1 MVVVLHAFRSRA
13 HFPDLDL
20 CPLGHP
26 IFDLTVRCSRCG
38 RFVMFLPSVYQGR
51 GRARSLF
58 CGMTIVLTAVISFVV
73 FRYTD
78 QVWPLYWFLV
88 LGIVHLYATV
98 FTRGAALGSAA
109 AFLVLTSAGS
119 LAWTAID
126 GSEPAGVLGRLADP
140 GLRIL
145 PVLGWLLTTLYLF
158 MLGRQALLGI
168 RTASRYF
175 LAAATLTLG
184 YWGVWLFY
192 LENDL
197 VNPMVYQ
204 AAIGAGLLVPV
215 VSVLFLFNRS
225 DRDKPSVD
233 PVADER
239 ERRLWRVTLGA
250 LALVVVAVD
259 LVLVEPLSTALAYVL
274 GQFLP
279 RLVGV
284 VPLADIDSRWL
295 SDLGWRRAATSA
307 LLLVAVALIV
317 VRAAL
322 DTAYS
327 KAELRDDLTED
338 MKAELTTM
346 DLASR
351 MAVGSR
357 SSTAR
362 GGIPTVDPRTLLGG
376 GTTERAIEETSYV
389 GRYLGETAYRI
400 VRNIFDTLRRSLH
413 AVLPLVAFTLLG
425 LLIVLVVA
433 KLGEYL
439 RHGPFLDAVSLW
451 GMTMTII
458 VGVVVLCGIAF
469 DFVPSRERPWRRL
482 RILGVPLVVIAA
494 GALLAA
500 VGYFL
505 VSVASWAL
513 LPMVWPADARPAA
526 MLSRHPYVVNLAI
539 STVALGILAVLYA
552 IGRVF
557 RGNSRG
563 ASRLPGLVFSV
574 PAAVVLLA
582 VAGASVSLAA
592 GPIGSTVAFATGRYS
607 PEAAQILRQR
617 LPAALAA
624 RCEPDHLLMPGQL
637 ASLDCRGE
645 ATDVSFH
652 AFGNADDLHRAYRA
666 ALSARGVAMGTG
678 SCEQQWPG
686 ENPYPGPGGG
696 GRVAC
701 YVDERGAWLLWV
713 GDGVLGIA
721 IRDDGRP
728 EALFSSWSGGAFR
741 LRSA

>member
-1 MVVVLHAFRSRA
+1 VVLQAFQSRTHA
-13 HFPDLDL
+13 PDLDL

-38 RFVMFLPSVYQGR
+38 RFVMFQPSVYQGR
-51 GRARSLF
+51 GRVRSLF
-58 CGMTIVLTAVISFVV
+58 YGMTIVLTAIVSFVV
-73 FRYTD
+73 FRHTNE
-78 QVWPLYWFLV
+78 VWPLYWFLL

-109 AFLVLTSAGS
+109 AFLVLTSVGS

-126 GSEPAGVLGRLADP
+126 GSPSGILGRLADP
-140 GLRIL
+140 GLQIL
-145 PVLGWLLTTLYLF
+145 PVLGWMLTTVYLF
-158 MLGRQALLGI
+158 MLGRHALLRI

-192 LENDL
+192 LENGLAD
-197 VNPMVYQ
+197 PTVYR
-204 AAIGAGLLVPV
+204 AAIGAGLLLPV

-225 DRDKPSVD
+225 DRDLP
-233 PVADER
+233 ALGLAGGER
-239 ERRLWRVTLGA
+239 ERRVWRVTLGA

-259 LVLVEPLSTALAYVL
+259 LILIEPLSVSLAYIL
-274 GQFLP
+274 GRFLP

-284 VPLADIDSRWL
+284 APLADVDVPWL
-295 SDLGWRRAATSA
+295 SDLGWRPAATSA
-307 LLLVAVALIV
+307 VLLVAVALVV

-338 MKAELTTM
+338 MKMDLTTM
-346 DLASR
+346 DLVSR
-351 MAVGSR
+351 MAADKAAGRRSLLVG
-357 SSTAR
+357 
-362 GGIPTVDPRTLLGG
+362 GPT
-376 GTTERAIEETSYV
+376 EQAIEETSFL
-389 GRYLGETAYRI
+389 GRYVGETAYRM

-413 AVLPLVAFTLLG
+413 AVLPPVAFTLLS
-425 LLIVLVVA
+425 LMIVLVVA
-433 KLGEYL
+433 KLGEHL
-439 RHGPFLDAVSLW
+439 RHGPFLNAVSLW
-451 GMTMTII
+451 AMAMTII

-469 DFVPSRERPWRRL
+469 DFVPSRVKPWQRL

-494 GALLAA
+494 GALLAS

-513 LPMVWPADARPAA
+513 LPMVWPADARPAG
-526 MLSRHPYVVNLAI
+526 MFSRNLYVVNLVI
-539 STVALGILAVLYA
+539 STAALVLLAVLYA

-557 RGNSRG
+557 RGNRRSR
-563 ASRLPGLVFSV
+563 SRLPGRVFSV
-574 PAAVVLLA
+574 PAAVVLLV
-582 VAGASVSLAA
+582 VAGVSVSVAA
-592 GPIGSTVAFATGRYS
+592 GPIGSTVASATGPYS
-607 PEAAQILRQR
+607 AEAAQALLDRM
-617 LPAALAA
+617 PAALAA
-624 RCEPDHLLMPGQL
+624 RCQPDHLLVPGQL

-645 ATDVSFH
+645 TADVSFH
-652 AFGNADDLHRAYRA
+652 TFGNPDDLDRAYRA
-666 ALSARGVAMGTG
+666 ALNARGVAMGAG

-686 ENPYPGPGGG
+686 ENAYPGPGGG

-701 YVDERGAWLLWV
+701 YVDERGAWLLWAD
-713 GDGVLGIA
+713 DGVLGIA
-721 IRDDGRP
+721 HRGDDQP
-728 EALFSSWSGGAFR
+728 EALYASWSGGAFR